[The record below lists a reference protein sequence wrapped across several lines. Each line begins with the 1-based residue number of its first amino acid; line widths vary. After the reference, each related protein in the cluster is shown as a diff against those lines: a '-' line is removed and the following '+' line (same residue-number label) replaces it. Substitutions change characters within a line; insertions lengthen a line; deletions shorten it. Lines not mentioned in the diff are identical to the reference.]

1 MTGLVAGMSWGRGL
15 ATRVGVVGAMGLAAI
30 GAASCVT
37 PSSTDAELEENPLG
51 RTLALNAPGPPAR
64 VLMISVA
71 GLVASDFLAADG
83 YVAVEGDRVRMPRL
97 AQLAR
102 EGVVGDRAMPPSPGS
117 KYASHASLV
126 TGRLPARHGV
136 LADVRFDAE
145 GRLEI
150 PFWDSRM
157 LEAETL
163 WDAAIGRSVL
173 ALGWPTTVGARI
185 ELVLPEARSSDP
197 SRPWLDLMRGMSSP
211 FVIHELEVI
220 AAEALGDQEGFLA
233 SEREPA
239 TWPTP
244 AEKDAALMEVACH
257 VALSERDPG
266 LWLIRLDQ
274 TEAAQRSA
282 GTGSVEL
289 AAALRRIDQEIGYL
303 FDCLEEVGQLADT
316 AIFVVG
322 DVAYRPVHTRVDPN
336 IALVA
341 KGLIGRDPRS
351 ASGVR
356 SWLAIA
362 RTHGRSAYVYAKDAA
377 NALAA
382 REILETEAAR
392 TGAFR
397 VVSAAEL
404 AQAGVDPQAWFGLE
418 AAPGFEI
425 GDGLLRPVLRPTETR
440 ASAGALSL
448 PGEPAGAVG
457 FVAWGRG
464 IRSQV
469 RVPRLELVDLAPTI
483 AMLLGLRLDDDI
495 DGTALSG
502 ILRAAV
508 PPPPPGPKRLGV
520 GSKGDAERTLREM
533 GGGR

>member
-1 MTGLVAGMSWGRGL
+1 MSGLAAGASWRQDL
-15 ATRVGVVGAMGLAAI
+15 ATRVGVIVLAAI
-30 GAASCVT
+30 GVTSCAT
-37 PSSTDAELEENPLG
+37 SSARDAERAANPLG
-51 RTLALNAPGPPAR
+51 RSVALSAPGPPAR

-83 YVAVEGDRVRMPRL
+83 YVATEGDRVRMPRL

-102 EGVVGDRAMPPSPGS
+102 EGVVGERAMPPSPGS
-117 KYASHASLV
+117 RYASHASLV

-136 LADVRFDAE
+136 VADARFDAE
-145 GRLEI
+145 GRLAT
-150 PFWDSRM
+150 PFWESRM
-157 LEAETL
+157 LEGVTL

-173 ALGWPTTVGARI
+173 ALGWPTTIGARI
-185 ELVLPEARSSDP
+185 ELVLPEARSRDR

-211 FVIHELEVI
+211 LVIRELEAI
-220 AAEALGDQEGFLA
+220 AAEALGEQQGVAA
-233 SEREPA
+233 SKRAPA
-239 TWPTP
+239 SWPTP

-266 LWLIRLDQ
+266 LWLIRLNQ
-274 TEAAQRSA
+274 TEAAQHSA
-282 GTGSVEL
+282 GSGSVEL
-289 AAALRRIDQEIGYL
+289 AAALRRIDEEIGYL
-303 FDCLEEVGQLADT
+303 FDCLEEAGQLADT

-336 IALVA
+336 VALVA

-351 ASGVR
+351 PSGVR
-356 SWLAIA
+356 SWLAIT

-382 REILETEAAR
+382 REILEAEAAR
-392 TGAFR
+392 SGAFR
-397 VVSAAEL
+397 VVSAVEL
-404 AQAGVDPQAWFGLE
+404 AKVGVDPQAWFGLE
-418 AAPGFEI
+418 AAPGIEI
-425 GDGLLRPVLRPTETR
+425 GDGLLRPMLRPSETR
-440 ASAGALSL
+440 ASAGALGL
-448 PGEPAGAVG
+448 PGDRAGAVG

-469 RVPRLELVDLAPTI
+469 RIPRLQLVDLAPTI
-483 AMLLGLRLDDDI
+483 AMLLGLRLDDDL

-520 GSKGDAERTLREM
+520 GSKGDVGRALREM